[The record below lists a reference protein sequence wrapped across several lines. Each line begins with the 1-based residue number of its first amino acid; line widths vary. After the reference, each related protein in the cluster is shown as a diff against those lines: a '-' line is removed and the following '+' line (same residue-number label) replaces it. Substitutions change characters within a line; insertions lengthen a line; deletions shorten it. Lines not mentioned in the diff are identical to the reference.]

1 MEQFQKITIFY
12 LCASRSFVNGF
23 HVVHSNVQRAS
34 FRDPSLTKM
43 SLFKFWESDRTIQ
56 TDFIKTNEKIN
67 ILINKNNE
75 NSRNSNSD
83 LDILALEKEVRA
95 STQEQLD
102 IQRIQNILTPKSKG
116 NKITSAMENM
126 ESYNKNPPSQRNI
139 AIASAT
145 TVSLSSLLMLQLPSP
160 YNIYISLIA
169 FVSTFVI
176 ANRDPIK
183 DEDLDDVTGPITRT
197 VGRVAL
203 QSLEKSKPKI
213 QAVARAVVNGD
224 SSEDE
229 IQYLMKRIE
238 DLENENNQL
247 KQWIQ
252 RRNSIDERS
261 KYYTI
266 DQLKDIARENKV
278 SVSGTKTNLMMR
290 LIEANALDLS

>member
-1 MEQFQKITIFY
+1 M
-12 LCASRSFVNGF
+12 
-23 HVVHSNVQRAS
+23 VHSNVQRAS

-43 SLFKFWESDRTIQ
+43 SLFRFWESDRTIQ
-56 TDFIKTNEKIN
+56 TDFRKTIEKIN

-102 IQRIQNILTPKSKG
+102 IQRIQKILTPKSKG
-116 NKITSAMENM
+116 TKITSAMENM
-126 ESYNKNPPSQRNI
+126 ESYNKYPPSQRNI

-160 YNIYISLIA
+160 YNIYISLIT

-266 DQLKDIARENKV
+266 EQLKDIARENKV

-290 LIEANALDLS
+290 LIEANALDLSNDQGTDFIDSRP